1 MSTST
6 RHLIHD
12 YGTIIDLQRHT
23 VQFCTDMRSFIRYQI
38 THLSSLQKVERLFCY
53 LNVVITLLSS
63 QKATQVS
70 FAVPEKGQIP
80 SQKYCPLKMIAVPFK
95 LKRCSGQSLFQ

>member
-38 THLSSLQKVERLFCY
+38 THLSSLQKVERLFLLLRATSGACNPN
-53 LNVVITLLSS
+53 LNIGYKRMRGS
-63 QKATQVS
+63 
-70 FAVPEKGQIP
+70 
-80 SQKYCPLKMIAVPFK
+80 YIA
-95 LKRCSGQSLFQ
+95 LQ